1 MMVINFYL
9 HVFSAFISSFAM
21 FIIMSISWCI
31 DERDHGKKSCNDN
44 NKAIQIQKVL
54 LTSLL
59 SIVDLVVS
67 KIQ

>member
-1 MMVINFYL
+1 
-9 HVFSAFISSFAM
+9 M

-31 DERDHGKKSCNDN
+31 DERDHGKKSSNDN
-44 NKAIQIQKVL
+44 NKAIQIQKVS

>member
-9 HVFSAFISSFAM
+9 HVFSAFISSFVM
-21 FIIMSISWCI
+21 FLIMSISWCI
-31 DERDHGKKSCNDN
+31 DKRDHGKKNSNDN
-44 NKAIQIQKVL
+44 NKAIQIQKVS

>member
-1 MMVINFYL
+1 MVINFYL
-9 HVFSAFISSFAM
+9 HVFSTFISSFVM
-21 FIIMSISWCI
+21 FLIMSIYGLLMSAI
-31 DERDHGKKSCNDN
+31 TEKKNSNDN
-44 NKAIQIQKVL
+44 NKAIQIQKVS

>member
-1 MMVINFYL
+1 MYIQL
-9 HVFSAFISSFAM
+9 GVFSWF
-21 FIIMSISWCI
+21 I
-31 DERDHGKKSCNDN
+31 DEHDLKKKKNSDN
-44 NKAIQIQKVL
+44 NKAIQIQKVS

>member
-1 MMVINFYL
+1 MYIQL
-9 HVFSAFISSFAM
+9 GVF
-21 FIIMSISWCI
+21 SWCI
-31 DERDHGKKSCNDN
+31 DERDLKKKKNSNNN

-59 SIVDLVVS
+59 SIVYLVVS

>member
-1 MMVINFYL
+1 M
-9 HVFSAFISSFAM
+9 SAITEKNS
-21 FIIMSISWCI
+21 
-31 DERDHGKKSCNDN
+31 NDN
-44 NKAIQIQKVL
+44 NKAIQVQKVS

>member
-31 DERDHGKKSCNDN
+31 DERDHGKKSINDN
-44 NKAIQIQKVL
+44 NKAIQIQKVS

>member
-9 HVFSAFISSFAM
+9 HVFSAVISSFVM
-21 FIIMSISWCI
+21 FLIMSISWCI
-31 DERDHGKKSCNDN
+31 DERDRGKKNSNDN
-44 NKAIQIQKVL
+44 NKAIQIQKVS